1 MKLKKFPAEFEDLL
15 NKNGKKIMKG
25 HYTSENFGKK
35 GGTPIEV
42 LSNVIDKD
50 VAADCVKI
58 LQQNFYGHLKNISSR
73 IDQNAI
79 PAMKKNYSEQLAKTL
94 KMKTL
99 ELGVKKSKTNQ
110 LAHDCGLMEMLASDS
125 LKAFAEM
132 VTGEPFGS
140 PENNQIICYQH
151 GDYVS
156 PHNDHHPE
164 NDNVK
169 NGYYDIHIMF
179 SNEHV
184 QHQWLVYEKNGFL
197 NSTYDIASPSAI
209 AIYKLPFW
217 HYTTPMMA
225 KNNREDDA
233 QRWLLLRSFEMPEK
247 KKIIF

>member
-1 MKLKKFPAEFEDLL
+1 MKTFPAEFEDLL
-15 NKNGKKIMKG
+15 NKNGKKILNG
-25 HYTSENFGKK
+25 HYEPGNFGRK

-42 LSNVIDKD
+42 VKGVIDDK
-50 VAADCVKI
+50 VAAHCVRI
-58 LQQNFYGHLKNISSR
+58 LHQYFFKHLKTIASP
-73 IDQNAI
+73 ID
-79 PAMKKNYSEQLAKTL
+79 PKELSGMKKNYTEKLAKTL

-99 ELGVKKSKTNQ
+99 ELGVRKSKTNQ
-110 LAHDCGLMEMLASDS
+110 LAQECGLMQMLASDS
-125 LKAFAEM
+125 LKAFAEA
-132 VTGEPFGS
+132 VTKEPFGS
-140 PENNQIICYQH
+140 AENNQIICYQH

-184 QHQWLVYEKNGFL
+184 QHQWLVYEKSGFL

-225 KNNREDDA
+225 KSNKEKEA

-247 KKIIF
+247 RKEK

>member
-15 NKNGKKIMKG
+15 NKDGKKILSG
-25 HYTSENFGKK
+25 QYTPENFGKK

-42 LSNVIDKD
+42 VKGVIDPA
-50 VAADCVKI
+50 VAADCVRI
-58 LQQNFYGHLKNISSR
+58 LQQHFYGHLKSIASR
-73 IDQNAI
+73 IDKDAI
-79 PAMKKNYSEQLAKTL
+79 PAMKKNYTEKLAKTL

-99 ELGVKKSKTNQ
+99 ELGVKKTKTNL
-110 LAHDCGLMEMLASDS
+110 LAHDCGLMQMLASDS
-125 LKAFAEM
+125 LKAFAEA
-132 VTGEPFGS
+132 VTKEKFGS

-197 NSTYDIASPSAI
+197 NHTHDIAAPSAI

-225 KNNREDDA
+225 KADKEDEA

-247 KKIIF
+247 KRK

>member
-15 NKNGKKIMKG
+15 NKNGKKILKG
-25 HYTSENFGKK
+25 QYTSDNFGKK

-42 LSNVIDKD
+42 VKGVIDD
-50 VAADCVKI
+50 AIAADCVTI
-58 LQQNFYGHLKNISSR
+58 LRENFHGRLKNISSPL
-73 IDQNAI
+73 DPNAI
-79 PAMKKNYSEQLAKTL
+79 KSMKKNYSEKLAKTL
-94 KMKTL
+94 KMQTL
-99 ELGVKKSKTNQ
+99 ELGVKKTKTNQ
-110 LAHDCGLMEMLASDS
+110 LAHDCGLMQMLASDS
-125 LKAFAEM
+125 LKAFAEA
-132 VTGEPFGS
+132 VTGEKFGS
-140 PENNQIICYQH
+140 PENNQIICYRH

-169 NGYYDIHIMF
+169 HGYYDIHLMF

-184 QHQWLVYEKNGFL
+184 QHQWLVYEKKGFL

-209 AIYKLPFW
+209 AIYRLPFW

-225 KNNREDDA
+225 KENKEADA

-247 KKIIF
+247 KRGK